1 MGDFKDSVTA
11 AAINLADDAPWKKIQ
26 KNTFTRWCNE
36 HLRSV
41 ELQISDLKFDLSDGL
56 VLISLLEVL
65 SHKRMFRKYH
75 TRPTFRQLK
84 LDNVSVALEFLDHE
98 KVKLV
103 SIGKLQPAWI
113 LSKEAVWK
121 DLQY

>member
-1 MGDFKDSVTA
+1 RWPHNQVCHKSA
-11 AAINLADDAPWKKIQ
+11 AKGTRFHDDAPWKKIQ

-36 HLRSV
+36 HLKSV
-41 ELQISDLKFDLSDGL
+41 ELQIGDLKFDLSDGL
-56 VLISLLEVL
+56 ILISLLEVL

-103 SIGKLQPAWI
+103 SIGELQHA
-113 LSKEAVWK
+113 
-121 DLQY
+121 

>member
-41 ELQISDLKFDLSDGL
+41 ELHISDLKFDLSDGL
-56 VLISLLEVL
+56 VLISLLEIL

-103 SIGKLQPAWI
+103 SIGKLQPA
-113 LSKEAVWK
+113 
-121 DLQY
+121 

>member
-103 SIGKLQPAWI
+103 SIGKLQTA
-113 LSKEAVWK
+113 
-121 DLQY
+121 